1 MIAIT
6 GFPPRCFTFLSCTAE
21 KLLYRSIRCIDML
34 GVGMSLMIPMF
45 RNMYAD
51 AESLIAKAVPKLLA
65 DTS

>member
-1 MIAIT
+1 
-6 GFPPRCFTFLSCTAE
+6 
-21 KLLYRSIRCIDML
+21 ML

>member
-1 MIAIT
+1 MLLGHVKRRGNAAAL
-6 GFPPRCFTFLSCTAE
+6 FL
-21 KLLYRSIRCIDML
+21 
-34 GVGMSLMIPMF
+34 VIPMF